1 MARYYKSRYLA
12 LEASTVYEVH
22 EDGSYRSVSPEGHE
36 RRGTGHIPADAEL
49 DPKEALSAIA
59 RRSEWLRAQGKEGP
73 PIDRGPAPSPE
84 MIVHPLS
91 RPGEGS
97 EQARSGWKQGIE

>member
-49 DPKEALSAIA
+49 APKEALSVIA
-59 RRSEWLRAQGKEGP
+59 RRTAGLRSHDKEGP
-73 PIDRGPAPSPE
+73 PIYRGPALNPE

-91 RPGEGS
+91 RPGEGI
-97 EQARSGWKQGIE
+97 EQGLSGWEQGIK